1 MNPRVDDAG
10 SDASI
15 HAENETQETKDAN
28 HTNQRL
34 VLSKNINTVS
44 GISYQ
49 QNHANKNV
57 PISKEILCENSSNR
71 SCTCSEGNGPAD
83 NWKRENEERK

>member
-1 MNPRVDDAG
+1 MNARVDDAG
-10 SDASI
+10 PDASI

-34 VLSKNINTVS
+34 VLSENKNTVS
-44 GISYQ
+44 RISYR
-49 QNHANKNV
+49 QNYANKSV
-57 PISKEILCENSSNR
+57 PISKEKLCENSSNR
-71 SCTCSEGNGPAD
+71 SCTCSEGNAPAD